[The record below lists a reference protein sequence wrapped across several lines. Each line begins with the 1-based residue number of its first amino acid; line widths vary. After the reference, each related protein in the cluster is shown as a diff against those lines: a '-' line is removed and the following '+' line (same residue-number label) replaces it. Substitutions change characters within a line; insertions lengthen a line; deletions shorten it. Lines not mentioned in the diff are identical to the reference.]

1 MEGAHAKLKRELQT
15 SRCDVDRLVQICVSI
30 VDSCLQQWR
39 QGSAADEM
47 NASIRWLEEPFF
59 VEVLRNV
66 SAVELCWTSGVH

>member
-1 MEGAHAKLKRELQT
+1 MDIPRQASTTISHPNMLEFQT

-30 VDSCLQQWR
+30 VDSYLQQWR

-59 VEVLRNV
+59 VEVL
-66 SAVELCWTSGVH
+66 